1 MTDGSA
7 LRIGV
12 VKCSGS
18 LNLGSK
24 GSLLNSALLR
34 YASPM
39 DLVTWLKVITH
50 LLVNIM
56 MRAMLQLVIFLIFLC
71 WILV

>member
-1 MTDGSA
+1 MSTASWLLRCSQSPSEARIINSSCGLSRVMVTDGSA
-7 LRIGV
+7 LRIGL

-39 DLVTWLKVITH
+39 DLVT
-50 LLVNIM
+50 
-56 MRAMLQLVIFLIFLC
+56 
-71 WILV
+71 